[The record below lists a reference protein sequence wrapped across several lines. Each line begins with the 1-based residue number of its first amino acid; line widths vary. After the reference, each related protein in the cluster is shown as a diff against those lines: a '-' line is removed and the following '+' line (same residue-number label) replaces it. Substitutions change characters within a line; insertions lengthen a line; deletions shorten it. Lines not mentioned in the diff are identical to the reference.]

1 MDPNQ
6 FKKDFT
12 DTVDISDMDVR
23 GRVLSNVKVSNPNDI
38 DCLGLVLYDCYP
50 ISKVR
55 NALLIGDF
63 KRQKFKEIIKE
74 YEIDLLIFNN
84 DLTPIQQRNLE
95 KFFKLKVIDRTHL
108 ILEIFGKRAKTHE
121 GKLQVELAHLIYQ
134 KSRLVKTWTHLE
146 RQRGGFGFLGGPGET
161 QLELDKRMLDQ
172 RIKKIKLLLVKVEN
186 TRSIQSKNR
195 KNNHIVTATI
205 VGYTNAGKSTLF
217 NKILGENV
225 LSKNMLFS
233 TLDPTRRIFK
243 GLSDHR
249 VILSDTVGFISD
261 LPTELIESFKS
272 TLEEISSSDI
282 VLHLRDLSSPYLI
295 SEGKDVYSV
304 LNKID
309 KNIQS
314 RTIEIFNKVDLLNK
328 DECKSY
334 YGENTIF
341 VSAKNGSGID
351 QIKYAIKKELDQNYL
366 ITKLSFNNNYGPIT
380 NWLYEN
386 CKIISKKNIDFNRY
400 NYCVKITKINLKK
413 LMVKYPCVEI
423 LNYDKFSKQKKK
435 LAQGMLLVCLLVNL
449 MVTSSSCLTNL

>member
-1 MDPNQ
+1 MKTLSKKDNLACLVLSVYLDNIDDALASHKLQEATNLAKSLNIIVLYSEFFKLRNPSPGNFLSTGHLLK
-6 FKKDFT
+6 FKK
-12 DTVDISDMDVR
+12 
-23 GRVLSNVKVSNPNDI
+23 
-38 DCLGLVLYDCYP
+38 
-50 ISKVR
+50 
-55 NALLIGDF
+55 
-63 KRQKFKEIIKE
+63 IIKE
-74 YEIDLLIFNN
+74 YGIDLLIFNN

-161 QLELDKRMLDQ
+161 QLELDKRMLNQ
-172 RIKKIKLLLVKVEN
+172 RIKKIKSLLVKVEN

-195 KNNHIVTATI
+195 KKNHIVTASI

-217 NKILGENV
+217 NKILDEKV

-243 GLSDHR
+243 GLSDHQ

-282 VLHLRDLSSPYLI
+282 VLHVRDLSSPYLI

-309 KNIQS
+309 KNIQN

-328 DECKSY
+328 DECKSF

-351 QIKYAIKKELDQNYL
+351 QIKYAIKKELDQMYL
-366 ITKLSFNNNYGPIT
+366 STKLSFNNNYGPIT

-400 NYCVKITKINLKK
+400 NYDVKITKINLKK

-423 LNYDKFSKQKKK
+423 LR
-435 LAQGMLLVCLLVNL
+435 
-449 MVTSSSCLTNL
+449 

>member
-1 MDPNQ
+1 M
-6 FKKDFT
+6 
-12 DTVDISDMDVR
+12 
-23 GRVLSNVKVSNPNDI
+23 VLSVYLDKINDTLASHKLQEATNLAKSLNI
-38 DCLGLVLYDCYP
+38 IVLY
-50 ISKVR
+50 SEFFKLR
-55 NALLIGDF
+55 NPSPGNFLSRGHLL
-63 KRQKFKEIIKE
+63 KFKEIIKE
-74 YEIDLLIFNN
+74 YGIDLLIFNN

-161 QLELDKRMLDQ
+161 QLELDKRMLNQ
-172 RIKKIKLLLVKVEN
+172 RIKKIKSLLVKVEN

-195 KNNHIVTATI
+195 KKNHIVTVSI

-217 NKILGENV
+217 NKILDEKV

-243 GLSDHR
+243 GLSDHQ

-282 VLHLRDLSSPYLI
+282 VLHVRDLSSPYLI

-304 LNKID
+304 LNRID

-314 RTIEIFNKVDLLNK
+314 RTIEIYNKVDLLNK
-328 DECKSY
+328 DECKSFF
-334 YGENTIF
+334 GENTIF

-351 QIKYAIKKELDQNYL
+351 QIKYAIKKELDQMYL
-366 ITKLSFNNNYGPIT
+366 STKLSFNNNYGQIT

-400 NYCVKITKINLKK
+400 KYDVKITKINLKK

-423 LNYDKFSKQKKK
+423 LR
-435 LAQGMLLVCLLVNL
+435 
-449 MVTSSSCLTNL
+449 

>member
-1 MDPNQ
+1 MKTLS
-6 FKKDFT
+6 KKDNLACL
-12 DTVDISDMDVR
+12 
-23 GRVLSNVKVSNPNDI
+23 VLSVHLDNI
-38 DCLGLVLYDCYP
+38 DDAFASHKLQEATNLAKSLNIIVLY
-50 ISKVR
+50 SEFFKLR
-55 NALLIGDF
+55 NPSPGNFLSTGHLL
-63 KRQKFKEIIKE
+63 KFKDIIKE

-95 KFFKLKVIDRTHL
+95 KIFKLKVVDRTHL

-161 QLELDKRMLDQ
+161 QLELDKRMLNQ
-172 RIKKIKLLLVKVEN
+172 RIKKIKSLLVKVEN

-195 KNNHIVTATI
+195 KKNHIVTASI

-217 NKILGENV
+217 NKILDENV

-243 GLSDHR
+243 GLSDHQ

-282 VLHLRDLSSPYLI
+282 VLHVRDLSSPYLI

-328 DECKSY
+328 DECKSF

-351 QIKYAIKKELDQNYL
+351 QIKNAIKKELDQMYL
-366 ITKLSFNNNYGPIT
+366 STKLSFNNNYGPIT

-400 NYCVKITKINLKK
+400 NYDVKITKINLKK

-423 LNYDKFSKQKKK
+423 LR
-435 LAQGMLLVCLLVNL
+435 
-449 MVTSSSCLTNL
+449 

>member
-1 MDPNQ
+1 M
-6 FKKDFT
+6 
-12 DTVDISDMDVR
+12 
-23 GRVLSNVKVSNPNDI
+23 VLSVYLDNI
-38 DCLGLVLYDCYP
+38 DDALASHKLQEAINLAKSLNIIVLY
-50 ISKVR
+50 SEFFKLR
-55 NALLIGDF
+55 NPSPGNFLSTGHLL
-63 KRQKFKEIIKE
+63 KFKEIIKE

-95 KFFKLKVIDRTHL
+95 KIFKLKVIDRTHL

-161 QLELDKRMLDQ
+161 QLELDKRMLNQ
-172 RIKKIKLLLVKVEN
+172 RIKKIKSLLVKVEN

-195 KNNHIVTATI
+195 KNNHIVTASI

-217 NKILGENV
+217 NKMLDENV

-282 VLHLRDLSSPYLI
+282 VLHVRDLSSPYLI

-328 DECKSY
+328 DECKSF

-351 QIKYAIKKELDQNYL
+351 QIKYAIKKELDQKYL
-366 ITKLSFNNNYGPIT
+366 STKLSFNNNYGPIT

-400 NYCVKITKINLKK
+400 NYDVKITKINLKK
-413 LMVKYPCVEI
+413 LM
-423 LNYDKFSKQKKK
+423 D
-435 LAQGMLLVCLLVNL
+435 
-449 MVTSSSCLTNL
+449 

>member
-1 MDPNQ
+1 MKTLS
-6 FKKDFT
+6 KKDNLACL
-12 DTVDISDMDVR
+12 
-23 GRVLSNVKVSNPNDI
+23 VLSVYLDNI
-38 DCLGLVLYDCYP
+38 DDALASHKLQEATNLAKSLNIIVLY
-50 ISKVR
+50 SEFFKLR
-55 NALLIGDF
+55 NPSPSNFLSTGHLL
-63 KRQKFKEIIKE
+63 KFKEIIKE
-74 YEIDLLIFNN
+74 YGIDLLIFNN

-95 KFFKLKVIDRTHL
+95 KIFKLKVIDRTHL

-161 QLELDKRMLDQ
+161 QLELDKRMLNQ
-172 RIKKIKLLLVKVEN
+172 RIKKIKSLLVKVEN

-195 KNNHIVTATI
+195 KKNHIVTASI

-217 NKILGENV
+217 NKILDEKV

-243 GLSDHR
+243 GLSDHQ

-282 VLHLRDLSSPYLI
+282 VLHVRDLSSPYLI

-309 KNIQS
+309 KNIQN

-328 DECKSY
+328 DECKSF

-351 QIKYAIKKELDQNYL
+351 QIKYAIKKELDQMYL
-366 ITKLSFNNNYGPIT
+366 STKLSFNNNYGPIT

-400 NYCVKITKINLKK
+400 NYDVKITKINLKK

-423 LNYDKFSKQKKK
+423 LR
-435 LAQGMLLVCLLVNL
+435 
-449 MVTSSSCLTNL
+449 

>member
-1 MDPNQ
+1 M
-6 FKKDFT
+6 
-12 DTVDISDMDVR
+12 
-23 GRVLSNVKVSNPNDI
+23 VLSVYLDNI
-38 DCLGLVLYDCYP
+38 DDALASHKLQEAVNLAKSLNIIVLY
-50 ISKVR
+50 SEFFKLR
-55 NALLIGDF
+55 NPSPGNFLSTGHLL
-63 KRQKFKEIIKE
+63 KFKEIIKE
-74 YEIDLLIFNN
+74 YGIDLLIFNN

-161 QLELDKRMLDQ
+161 QLELDKRMLNQ
-172 RIKKIKLLLVKVEN
+172 RIKKIKSLLVKVEN

-195 KNNHIVTATI
+195 KKNHIVTASI

-217 NKILGENV
+217 NKILDEKV

-243 GLSDHR
+243 GLSDHQ

-282 VLHLRDLSSPYLI
+282 VLHVRDLSSPYLI

-309 KNIQS
+309 KNIQN

-328 DECKSY
+328 DECKSF

-351 QIKYAIKKELDQNYL
+351 QIKYAIKKELDQMYL
-366 ITKLSFNNNYGPIT
+366 STKLSFNNNYGPIT

-400 NYCVKITKINLKK
+400 NYDVKITKINLKK

-423 LNYDKFSKQKKK
+423 LR
-435 LAQGMLLVCLLVNL
+435 
-449 MVTSSSCLTNL
+449 

>member
-1 MDPNQ
+1 M
-6 FKKDFT
+6 
-12 DTVDISDMDVR
+12 
-23 GRVLSNVKVSNPNDI
+23 VLSVYLDNI
-38 DCLGLVLYDCYP
+38 DDALASHKIQEAINLAETLNINVLY
-50 ISKVR
+50 SEFFKLR
-55 NALLIGDF
+55 NPSPGNFLSTGHLL
-63 KRQKFKEIIKE
+63 KFKEIIKE

-95 KFFKLKVIDRTHL
+95 KIFKLKVIDRTHL

-121 GKLQVELAHLIYQ
+121 GKLQVELAHLVYQ

-161 QLELDKRMLDQ
+161 QLELDKRMLNQ
-172 RIKKIKLLLVKVEN
+172 RIKKIKSLLLKVEN

-195 KNNHIVTATI
+195 KNNHIVTASI

-217 NKILGENV
+217 NKMLDENV

-282 VLHLRDLSSPYLI
+282 VLHVRDLSSPYLI

-328 DECKSY
+328 DECKIF

-351 QIKYAIKKELDQNYL
+351 QIKYQIKKELDQKYL
-366 ITKLSFNNNYGPIT
+366 STKLSFNYNYGPIT

-400 NYCVKITKINLKK
+400 NYDVKITKINLKK

-423 LNYDKFSKQKKK
+423 LR
-435 LAQGMLLVCLLVNL
+435 
-449 MVTSSSCLTNL
+449 

>member
-1 MDPNQ
+1 MKTLS
-6 FKKDFT
+6 KKDNLACL
-12 DTVDISDMDVR
+12 
-23 GRVLSNVKVSNPNDI
+23 VLSVYLDNI
-38 DCLGLVLYDCYP
+38 DDALASHKLQEATNLAKSLNIIVLY
-50 ISKVR
+50 SEFFKLR
-55 NALLIGDF
+55 NPSPGNFLSTGHLF
-63 KRQKFKEIIKE
+63 KFKEIIKE
-74 YEIDLLIFNN
+74 YGIDLLIFNN

-161 QLELDKRMLDQ
+161 QLELDKRMLNQ
-172 RIKKIKLLLVKVEN
+172 RIKKIKSLLVKVEN

-195 KNNHIVTATI
+195 KKNHIVTASI

-217 NKILGENV
+217 NKILDENV

-243 GLSDHR
+243 GLSDHQL
-249 VILSDTVGFISD
+249 ILSDTVGFISD

-282 VLHLRDLSSPYLI
+282 VLHVRDLSSPYLI

-309 KNIQS
+309 KNIQN

-328 DECKSY
+328 DECKSF

-351 QIKYAIKKELDQNYL
+351 QIKYAIKKELDQMYL
-366 ITKLSFNNNYGPIT
+366 STKLSFNNNYGPIT

-386 CKIISKKNIDFNRY
+386 CKVISKKNIDFNRY
-400 NYCVKITKINLKK
+400 NYDVKITKINLKK

-423 LNYDKFSKQKKK
+423 LR
-435 LAQGMLLVCLLVNL
+435 
-449 MVTSSSCLTNL
+449 

>member
-1 MDPNQ
+1 MYSEF
-6 FKKDFT
+6 FKLRNPSPGNF
-12 DTVDISDMDVR
+12 
-23 GRVLSNVKVSNPNDI
+23 LST
-38 DCLGLVLYDCYP
+38 GH
-50 ISKVR
+50 
-55 NALLIGDF
+55 LL
-63 KRQKFKEIIKE
+63 KYKEIVKE
-74 YEIDLLIFNN
+74 NEINILIFNN
-84 DLTPIQQRNLE
+84 EISPIQQRNLE
-95 KFFKLKVIDRTHL
+95 KILKLKVIDRTHL

-161 QLELDKRMLDQ
+161 QLELDKRMLNQ
-172 RIKKIKLLLVKVEN
+172 RIKKIKSLLVKVEN

-195 KNNHIVTATI
+195 KNNHIVTASI

-217 NKILGENV
+217 NKMLDENV

-282 VLHLRDLSSPYLI
+282 VLHVRDLSSPYLI
-295 SEGKDVYSV
+295 SEGKEVYSV

-314 RTIEIFNKVDLLNK
+314 RTIEIFNKVDLLNE
-328 DECKSY
+328 DESKSFH
-334 YGENTIF
+334 GENRIF

-351 QIKYAIKKELDQNYL
+351 HIKFAINQVLNQMYL
-366 ITKLSFNNNYGPIT
+366 NTNLSFEKSYGQIT

-386 CKIISKKNIDFNRY
+386 CKIISKKNNSFNKY
-400 NYCVKITKINLKK
+400 LYKVQITKINLERLKS
-413 LMVKYPCVEI
+413 KYPSVEI
-423 LNYDKFSKQKKK
+423 L
-435 LAQGMLLVCLLVNL
+435 G
-449 MVTSSSCLTNL
+449 

>member
-1 MDPNQ
+1 MKKLS
-6 FKKDFT
+6 KKDNLACL
-12 DTVDISDMDVR
+12 
-23 GRVLSNVKVSNPNDI
+23 VLSVYLDNI
-38 DCLGLVLYDCYP
+38 DDTFASHKLHEAINLAKSLNIIVLY
-50 ISKVR
+50 SEFFKLR
-55 NALLIGDF
+55 NPSPGNFLSTGHLL
-63 KRQKFKEIIKE
+63 KFREIIKE
-74 YEIDLLIFNN
+74 YGIDLLIFNN

-161 QLELDKRMLDQ
+161 QLELDKRMLNQ
-172 RIKKIKLLLVKVEN
+172 RIKKIKSLLVKVEN

-195 KNNHIVTATI
+195 KKNHIVTASI

-217 NKILGENV
+217 NKILDENV

-243 GLSDHR
+243 GLSDHE

-282 VLHLRDLSSPYLI
+282 VLHVRDLSSPYLI

-328 DECKSY
+328 DECKSF

-351 QIKYAIKKELDQNYL
+351 KIKYAIKKELDQMYL
-366 ITKLSFNNNYGPIT
+366 STKLSFNNNYGPIT

-400 NYCVKITKINLKK
+400 NYDVKITKINLKK

-423 LNYDKFSKQKKK
+423 LR
-435 LAQGMLLVCLLVNL
+435 
-449 MVTSSSCLTNL
+449 

>member
-1 MDPNQ
+1 MKTLS
-6 FKKDFT
+6 KKKYLT
-12 DTVDISDMDVR
+12 CL
-23 GRVLSNVKVSNPNDI
+23 VLSVLLDSLDESLASHKLQEANNLAKSLNI
-38 DCLGLVLYDCYP
+38 IVLY
-50 ISKVR
+50 SEFFKLR
-55 NALLIGDF
+55 NPSPGNFLSTGHLL
-63 KRQKFKEIIKE
+63 KFKNIIKE

-95 KFFKLKVIDRTHL
+95 KIFNLKVIDRTHL

-161 QLELDKRMLDQ
+161 QLELDKRMLNQ
-172 RIKKIKLLLVKVEN
+172 RIKKIKSLLLKVEN

-195 KNNHIVTATI
+195 KNNHIVTASI

-217 NKILGENV
+217 NKMLDENV

-282 VLHLRDLSSPYLI
+282 VLHVRDLSSPYLI
-295 SEGKDVYSV
+295 SEGKDVYNI

-328 DECKSY
+328 YERKSF

-341 VSAKNGSGID
+341 VSAKNGSGINH
-351 QIKYAIKKELDQNYL
+351 IKFAINQVLDQMYL
-366 ITKLSFNNNYGPIT
+366 NTKLSFNNNYGPIT

-386 CKIISKKNIDFNRY
+386 CKIISKKNTDFDRY
-400 NYCVKITKINLKK
+400 NYDVKITKTNLKK
-413 LMVKYPCVEI
+413 LQIKYPCVEI
-423 LNYDKFSKQKKK
+423 LS
-435 LAQGMLLVCLLVNL
+435 
-449 MVTSSSCLTNL
+449 

>member
-1 MDPNQ
+1 MKTLS
-6 FKKDFT
+6 KKDNLACL
-12 DTVDISDMDVR
+12 
-23 GRVLSNVKVSNPNDI
+23 VLSVYLDNI
-38 DCLGLVLYDCYP
+38 DDALASHKLQEATNLAKSLNIIVLY
-50 ISKVR
+50 SEFFKLR
-55 NALLIGDF
+55 NPSPGNFLSTGHLF
-63 KRQKFKEIIKE
+63 KFKEIIKE
-74 YEIDLLIFNN
+74 YGIDLLIFNN

-161 QLELDKRMLDQ
+161 QLELDKRMLNQ
-172 RIKKIKLLLVKVEN
+172 RIKKIKSLLVKVEN

-195 KNNHIVTATI
+195 KKNHIVTASI

-217 NKILGENV
+217 NKILDENV

-243 GLSDHR
+243 GLSDHQ

-282 VLHLRDLSSPYLI
+282 VLHVRDLSSPYLI

-309 KNIQS
+309 KNIQN

-328 DECKSY
+328 DECKSF

-351 QIKYAIKKELDQNYL
+351 QIKYAIKKELDQMYL
-366 ITKLSFNNNYGPIT
+366 STKLSFNNNYGPIT

-400 NYCVKITKINLKK
+400 KYDVKITKINLKK

-423 LNYDKFSKQKKK
+423 LR
-435 LAQGMLLVCLLVNL
+435 
-449 MVTSSSCLTNL
+449 

>member
-1 MDPNQ
+1 LKTLS
-6 FKKDFT
+6 KKNNLACL
-12 DTVDISDMDVR
+12 I
-23 GRVLSNVKVSNPNDI
+23 LSVYLDNI
-38 DCLGLVLYDCYP
+38 DDSLASHKLQEAINLAKSLNINVLYSEFFKLRHP
-50 ISKVR
+50 SPG
-55 NALLIGDF
+55 NFLSTGHLL
-63 KRQKFKEIIKE
+63 KFKEIIEE

-95 KFFKLKVIDRTHL
+95 KILKLKIIDRTHL

-161 QLELDKRMLDQ
+161 QLELDKRMLNK
-172 RIKKIKLLLVKVEN
+172 RIKKIKSLLVKVEN

-195 KNNHIVTATI
+195 KKNHIVTASI

-217 NKILGENV
+217 NKILDENV

-243 GLSDHR
+243 GLSDHQ

-282 VLHLRDLSSPYLI
+282 VLHVRDLSSPYLI

-304 LNKID
+304 LNRID

-328 DECKSY
+328 DECKSF

-351 QIKYAIKKELDQNYL
+351 QIKYAIKKELDQMYL
-366 ITKLSFNNNYGPIT
+366 STKLSFNNNYGPIT

-400 NYCVKITKINLKK
+400 NYDVKITKINLKK

-423 LNYDKFSKQKKK
+423 LR
-435 LAQGMLLVCLLVNL
+435 
-449 MVTSSSCLTNL
+449 

>member
-1 MDPNQ
+1 M
-6 FKKDFT
+6 
-12 DTVDISDMDVR
+12 
-23 GRVLSNVKVSNPNDI
+23 VLSVYLNNI
-38 DCLGLVLYDCYP
+38 DDALASHKLQEAINLAKSLNIIVLY
-50 ISKVR
+50 SEFFKLR
-55 NALLIGDF
+55 NPSPGNFLSTGHLL
-63 KRQKFKEIIKE
+63 KFKEIIKE
-74 YEIDLLIFNN
+74 YGIDLLIFNN

-161 QLELDKRMLDQ
+161 QLELDKRMLNK
-172 RIKKIKLLLVKVEN
+172 RIKKIKSLLVKVEN

-195 KNNHIVTATI
+195 KKNHIVTASI

-217 NKILGENV
+217 NKILDENV

-243 GLSDHR
+243 GLSDHQ

-282 VLHLRDLSSPYLI
+282 VLHVRDLSSPYLI

-309 KNIQS
+309 KNIQN

-328 DECKSY
+328 DECKSF

-341 VSAKNGSGID
+341 VSAKHGSGID
-351 QIKYAIKKELDQNYL
+351 QIKYEIKKELDQKYL
-366 ITKLSFNNNYGPIT
+366 ITKLSFNNDYGPIT

-400 NYCVKITKINLKK
+400 NYDVKITKINLKK

-423 LNYDKFSKQKKK
+423 LR
-435 LAQGMLLVCLLVNL
+435 
-449 MVTSSSCLTNL
+449 

>member
-1 MDPNQ
+1 LKTLS
-6 FKKDFT
+6 KKDNLACL
-12 DTVDISDMDVR
+12 
-23 GRVLSNVKVSNPNDI
+23 VLSVYLDNI
-38 DCLGLVLYDCYP
+38 DDALASHKLQEATNLAKSLNIIVLY
-50 ISKVR
+50 SEFFKLR
-55 NALLIGDF
+55 NPSPGNFLSTGHLL
-63 KRQKFKEIIKE
+63 KFKEIIKE
-74 YEIDLLIFNN
+74 YGIDLLIFNN

-161 QLELDKRMLDQ
+161 QLELDKRMLNQ
-172 RIKKIKLLLVKVEN
+172 RIKKIKSLLVKVEN

-195 KNNHIVTATI
+195 KKNHIVTASI

-217 NKILGENV
+217 NKILDEKV

-243 GLSDHR
+243 GLSDHQ

-282 VLHLRDLSSPYLI
+282 VLHVRDLSSPYLI

-309 KNIQS
+309 KNIQN

-328 DECKSY
+328 DECKSF

-351 QIKYAIKKELDQNYL
+351 QIKYAIKKELDQMYL
-366 ITKLSFNNNYGPIT
+366 STKLSFNNNYGPIT

-400 NYCVKITKINLKK
+400 NYDVKITKINLKK

-423 LNYDKFSKQKKK
+423 LR
-435 LAQGMLLVCLLVNL
+435 
-449 MVTSSSCLTNL
+449 

>member
-1 MDPNQ
+1 MKTLS
-6 FKKDFT
+6 KKNNLACL
-12 DTVDISDMDVR
+12 I
-23 GRVLSNVKVSNPNDI
+23 LSVYLDNI
-38 DCLGLVLYDCYP
+38 DDSLASHKLQEAINLAKSLNIIVLY
-50 ISKVR
+50 SEFFKLR
-55 NALLIGDF
+55 NPSPGNFLSTGHLL
-63 KRQKFKEIIKE
+63 KFEKIIKE
-74 YEIDLLIFNN
+74 YGIDLLIFNN

-161 QLELDKRMLDQ
+161 QLELDKRMLNQ
-172 RIKKIKLLLVKVEN
+172 RIKKIKSLLVKVEN

-195 KNNHIVTATI
+195 KKNHIVTASI

-217 NKILGENV
+217 NKILDENV

-243 GLSDHR
+243 GLSDHQ

-282 VLHLRDLSSPYLI
+282 VLHVRDLSSPYLI

-328 DECKSY
+328 DECKSF

-351 QIKYAIKKELDQNYL
+351 QIKYAIKKELDQKYL
-366 ITKLSFNNNYGPIT
+366 STKLSFNNNYGPIT

-386 CKIISKKNIDFNRY
+386 CKIISKKNIDFDRY
-400 NYCVKITKINLKK
+400 NYDVKITKTNLKK
-413 LMVKYPCVEI
+413 LKIKYPYVEI
-423 LNYDKFSKQKKK
+423 LS
-435 LAQGMLLVCLLVNL
+435 
-449 MVTSSSCLTNL
+449 

>member
-1 MDPNQ
+1 LKTLS
-6 FKKDFT
+6 KKDNLACL
-12 DTVDISDMDVR
+12 
-23 GRVLSNVKVSNPNDI
+23 VLSVYLDNI
-38 DCLGLVLYDCYP
+38 DDALASHKLQEATNLAKSLNIIVLY
-50 ISKVR
+50 SEFFKLR
-55 NALLIGDF
+55 NPSPGNFLSTGHLL
-63 KRQKFKEIIKE
+63 KFKEIIKE
-74 YEIDLLIFNN
+74 YGIDLLIFNN

-161 QLELDKRMLDQ
+161 QLELDKRMLNQ
-172 RIKKIKLLLVKVEN
+172 RIKKIKSLLVKVEN

-195 KNNHIVTATI
+195 KKNHIVTASI

-217 NKILGENV
+217 NKILDEKV

-243 GLSDHR
+243 GLSDHQ

-282 VLHLRDLSSPYLI
+282 VLHVRDLSSPYFI

-309 KNIQS
+309 KNIQN

-328 DECKSY
+328 DECKSF

-351 QIKYAIKKELDQNYL
+351 QIKYAIKKELDQMYL
-366 ITKLSFNNNYGPIT
+366 STKLSFNNNYGPIT

-400 NYCVKITKINLKK
+400 NYDVKITKINLKK

-423 LNYDKFSKQKKK
+423 LR
-435 LAQGMLLVCLLVNL
+435 
-449 MVTSSSCLTNL
+449 

>member
-1 MDPNQ
+1 MKTLS
-6 FKKDFT
+6 KKDNLACL
-12 DTVDISDMDVR
+12 
-23 GRVLSNVKVSNPNDI
+23 VLSVYLDNI
-38 DCLGLVLYDCYP
+38 DDALASHKLQEATNLAKSLNIIVLY
-50 ISKVR
+50 SEFFKLR
-55 NALLIGDF
+55 NPSPGNFLSRGHLL
-63 KRQKFKEIIKE
+63 KFKEIIKE
-74 YEIDLLIFNN
+74 YGIDLLIFNN

-161 QLELDKRMLDQ
+161 QLELDKRMLNQ
-172 RIKKIKLLLVKVEN
+172 RIKKIKSLLVKVEN

-195 KNNHIVTATI
+195 KKNHIVTASI

-217 NKILGENV
+217 NKILDEKV
-225 LSKNMLFS
+225 LTKNILFS

-243 GLSDHR
+243 GLSDHQ

-282 VLHLRDLSSPYLI
+282 VLHVRDLSSPYLI

-309 KNIQS
+309 KNIQN

-328 DECKSY
+328 DECKSF

-351 QIKYAIKKELDQNYL
+351 QIKYAIKKELDQMYL
-366 ITKLSFNNNYGPIT
+366 STKLSFNNNYGPIT

-386 CKIISKKNIDFNRY
+386 CKVISKKNIDFNRY
-400 NYCVKITKINLKK
+400 NYDVKITKINLKK

-423 LNYDKFSKQKKK
+423 LR
-435 LAQGMLLVCLLVNL
+435 
-449 MVTSSSCLTNL
+449 

>member
-1 MDPNQ
+1 M
-6 FKKDFT
+6 
-12 DTVDISDMDVR
+12 
-23 GRVLSNVKVSNPNDI
+23 VLSVYLDNLDDALASHKLQEAINLAKSLNIN
-38 DCLGLVLYDCYP
+38 VLY
-50 ISKVR
+50 SEFFKLR
-55 NALLIGDF
+55 NPSPGNFLSTGHLL
-63 KRQKFKEIIKE
+63 KFKEIIKE
-74 YEIDLLIFNN
+74 YGIDLLIFNN

-95 KFFKLKVIDRTHL
+95 KIFKLKVIDRTHL

-161 QLELDKRMLDQ
+161 QLELDKRMLNQ
-172 RIKKIKLLLVKVEN
+172 RIKKIKSLLVKVEN

-195 KNNHIVTATI
+195 KNNHIVTASI

-217 NKILGENV
+217 NKMLDENV

-282 VLHLRDLSSPYLI
+282 VLHVRDLSSPYLI

-309 KNIQS
+309 KNIQN

-328 DECKSY
+328 NECNSF

-351 QIKYAIKKELDQNYL
+351 HIKFAINQVLDQMYL
-366 ITKLSFNNNYGPIT
+366 NTNLSFEKSYGQIT

-386 CKIISKKNIDFNRY
+386 CKIISKKNNSFNKY
-400 NYCVKITKINLKK
+400 FYKVQITKINLERLKS
-413 LMVKYPCVEI
+413 KYPSVEI
-423 LNYDKFSKQKKK
+423 L
-435 LAQGMLLVCLLVNL
+435 G
-449 MVTSSSCLTNL
+449 

>member
-1 MDPNQ
+1 MIQLSKKNNLTCLVLSVYLENIDDALASHKLQEAVNLAKSLNIIVLYSEFFKLRNPSPGNFLSTGHLLK
-6 FKKDFT
+6 FKK
-12 DTVDISDMDVR
+12 
-23 GRVLSNVKVSNPNDI
+23 
-38 DCLGLVLYDCYP
+38 
-50 ISKVR
+50 
-55 NALLIGDF
+55 
-63 KRQKFKEIIKE
+63 IIKE
-74 YEIDLLIFNN
+74 YGIDLLIFNN

-161 QLELDKRMLDQ
+161 QLELDKRMLNQ
-172 RIKKIKLLLVKVEN
+172 RIKKIKSLLVKVEN

-195 KNNHIVTATI
+195 KKNHIVTASI

-217 NKILGENV
+217 NKILDENV

-243 GLSDHR
+243 GLSDHQ

-282 VLHLRDLSSPYLI
+282 VLHVRDLSSPYLM

-314 RTIEIFNKVDLLNK
+314 RTIEIFNKVDLLHK
-328 DECKSY
+328 DECKSF

-351 QIKYAIKKELDQNYL
+351 QIKYAIKKELDQMYL
-366 ITKLSFNNNYGPIT
+366 STKLSFNNNYGPIT

-400 NYCVKITKINLKK
+400 NYDVKITKINLKK
-413 LMVKYPCVEI
+413 LMIKYPCVEI
-423 LNYDKFSKQKKK
+423 LS
-435 LAQGMLLVCLLVNL
+435 
-449 MVTSSSCLTNL
+449 

>member
-1 MDPNQ
+1 MKTLS
-6 FKKDFT
+6 KKDNLACL
-12 DTVDISDMDVR
+12 
-23 GRVLSNVKVSNPNDI
+23 VLSVYLDNI
-38 DCLGLVLYDCYP
+38 DDALASHKLQEATNLAKSLNIIVLY
-50 ISKVR
+50 SEFFKLR
-55 NALLIGDF
+55 NPSPGNFLSTGHLL
-63 KRQKFKEIIKE
+63 KFKEIIKE
-74 YEIDLLIFNN
+74 YGIDLLIFNN

-161 QLELDKRMLDQ
+161 QLELDKRMLNQ
-172 RIKKIKLLLVKVEN
+172 RIKKIKSLLVKVEN

-195 KNNHIVTATI
+195 KKNHIVTASI

-217 NKILGENV
+217 NKILDEKV

-243 GLSDHR
+243 GLSDHQ

-282 VLHLRDLSSPYLI
+282 VLHVRDLSSPYLI

-309 KNIQS
+309 KNIQN

-328 DECKSY
+328 DECKSF

-351 QIKYAIKKELDQNYL
+351 QIKYAIKKELDQMYL
-366 ITKLSFNNNYGPIT
+366 STKLSFNNNYGPIT

-400 NYCVKITKINLKK
+400 NYDVKITKINLKK

-423 LNYDKFSKQKKK
+423 LR
-435 LAQGMLLVCLLVNL
+435 
-449 MVTSSSCLTNL
+449 

>member
-1 MDPNQ
+1 MKTLS
-6 FKKDFT
+6 KKDNLACL
-12 DTVDISDMDVR
+12 
-23 GRVLSNVKVSNPNDI
+23 VLSVYLDNI
-38 DCLGLVLYDCYP
+38 DDALASHKLQEATNLAKSLNIIVLY
-50 ISKVR
+50 SEFFKLR
-55 NALLIGDF
+55 NPSPGNFLSTGHLL
-63 KRQKFKEIIKE
+63 KFKEIIKE
-74 YEIDLLIFNN
+74 YGIDLLIFNN

-161 QLELDKRMLDQ
+161 QLELDKRMLNQ
-172 RIKKIKLLLVKVEN
+172 RIKKIKSLLVKVEN

-195 KNNHIVTATI
+195 KKNHIVTASI

-217 NKILGENV
+217 NKILDEKV

-243 GLSDHR
+243 GLSDHQ

-272 TLEEISSSDI
+272 TLEEISTSDI
-282 VLHLRDLSSPYLI
+282 VLHVRDLSSPYLI

-309 KNIQS
+309 KNIQN

-328 DECKSY
+328 DECKSF

-351 QIKYAIKKELDQNYL
+351 QIKYAIKKELDQMYL
-366 ITKLSFNNNYGPIT
+366 STKLSFNNNYGPIT

-400 NYCVKITKINLKK
+400 NYDVKITKINLKK

-423 LNYDKFSKQKKK
+423 LR
-435 LAQGMLLVCLLVNL
+435 
-449 MVTSSSCLTNL
+449 